1 MADKYPNFDAL
12 SRNET
17 SGIDFRILLRRGKA
31 AFAIVAPHGGGIEA
45 GTSEIADAIAC
56 EEFSLYA
63 FDGLKRSGNSDL
75 HITSTRFDEPL
86 CLMVVGQSDVII
98 TIHGEASEDGE
109 GVFLG
114 GLDDE
119 LGPTIGTALQDRG
132 FDVRIHPNPELQG
145 REPGN
150 VCNRGRSGKGVQLEL
165 SRAVRKEMFLS
176 VEPEGRKHTTSRFSA
191 FVDAL
196 RRVLTDNAQ
205 LVQEANGVQGEPSI

>member
-1 MADKYPNFDAL
+1 MADKYPNFEAL

-17 SGIDFRILLRRGKA
+17 SGVDFRILLRQART

-45 GTSEIADAIAC
+45 GTSEIADAIAG
-56 EEFSLYA
+56 EGLSFYS
-63 FDGLKRSGNSDL
+63 FDGLKRSKNSDL
-75 HITSTRFDEPL
+75 HITSTRFDEPM
-86 CLMVVGQSDVII
+86 CLKVVGQSDVVI

-109 GVFLG
+109 GVLLG

-119 LGPTIGTALQDRG
+119 LGPVIGAELQGSG
-132 FDVRIHPNPELQG
+132 FDVRKHPNPGLQG
-145 REPGN
+145 LEPEN

-176 VEPEGRKHTTSRFSA
+176 LEPEGRKHTTSRFST

-196 RRVLTDNAQ
+196 RRILNDKVQ
-205 LVQEANGVQGEPSI
+205 LARTAE